1 MAYKFLNINSTKMKK
16 LIFIL
21 AVSLLST
28 AVFSQ
33 SEKYKGAMEKLVPA
47 VDTLWKADALR
58 DLSNSFERIA
68 DAEKTQWLP
77 YYYAALTRVN
87 AGYTILQGDGSGM
100 GNADKTDPDAKKA
113 EELLNKAEALSK
125 DNSEIYVVKKMI
137 AILFLV
143 GDPMNRYA
151 QYGPQAS
158 EAMAKAKK
166 LNPDNP
172 RVTLEEG
179 LDKYTTPEQYGG
191 NKEEGKKILEEAVKK
206 FEAFKPESSI
216 SPNWGLS
223 VAKKF
228 ISQGQ

>member
-1 MAYKFLNINSTKMKK
+1 MKK
-16 LIFIL
+16 LVFMM
-21 AVSLLST
+21 AVSFLST

-33 SEKYKGAMEKLVPA
+33 SEKYTKAMEKLVPA
-47 VDTLWKADALR
+47 IDTLWSGDALR

-77 YYYAALTRVN
+77 YYYAALARAN
-87 AGYTILQGDGSGM
+87 AGYTQLTGTMG

-143 GDPMNRYA
+143 GDPMNRYMT
-151 QYGPQAS
+151 YGPQAS
-158 EAMAKAKK
+158 QALETAKK
-166 LNPDNP
+166 LNPNNP
-172 RVTLEEG
+172 RVYLQEG

-191 NKEEGKKILEEAVKK
+191 NKEEGKKILEDAVKK
-206 FEAFKPESSI
+206 YESFKPESSI
-216 SPNWGLS
+216 HPNWGLP

-228 ISQGQ
+228 LAGGM